1 MALNINGTTGISGV
15 DGSVS
20 APALTGTDSNTG
32 ITFPAA
38 DTIKF
43 STGGVERMA
52 ITNSGVT
59 GVSGGKI
66 LQVVHASSTADGSVN
81 CNPTRT
87 RVDIPNQNLT
97 ITPAATSSKI
107 LISFQQFGE
116 TGASAHQ
123 FSIVLKRA
131 ISGGATTEITGDKQS
146 GASRSEV
153 FTLLGNYAGGN
164 GSDNNTTPE
173 IAHCANYLDSPNT
186 TSAVTYTLS
195 IQNHESTGLYY
206 YNRSLNDS
214 DANENERGISW
225 ITAMEVGA

>member
-1 MALNINGTTGISGV
+1 M
-15 DGSVS
+15 
-20 APALTGTDSNTG
+20 
-32 ITFPAA
+32 
-38 DTIKF
+38 
-43 STGGVERMA
+43 
-52 ITNSGVT
+52 
-59 GVSGGKI
+59 SGGKI
-66 LQVVHASSTADGSVN
+66 LQVVHASSTQDGSIH

-87 RVDIPNQNLT
+87 RIDIPSQNLT

-146 GASRSEV
+146 GHSRSEV
-153 FTLLGNYAGGN
+153 FTLLCSAYA
-164 GSDNNTTPE
+164 SVDNNTTPE

-195 IQNHESTGLYY
+195 IQNHESTGYYY
-206 YNRSLNDS
+206 YNRSVNDS
-214 DANENERGISW
+214 DNNSSERGISW

>member
-66 LQVVHASSTADGSVN
+66 LQVVHASSTQDGSIH

-87 RVDIPNQNLT
+87 LIDIPIQNLT

-131 ISGGATTEITGDKQS
+131 ISGGPTTEIAGDKQS
-146 GASRSEV
+146 GPNTTEV
-153 FTLLGNYAGGN
+153 FTLLGAMYHS
-164 GSDNNTTPE
+164 SDNNTTPE

-195 IQNHESTGLYY
+195 IQNHESTGYYY
-206 YNRSLNDS
+206 YNRALE
-214 DANENERGISW
+214 DADTNENERGISW